1 MKKTIVL
8 EFPDYFRVVGGGN
21 RDEDG
26 VLELVYWSDELA
38 VSVME
43 KKGSIAFPMQFSRGF
58 SRRSGKMSGRSCLT
72 FLHMKMLLIFCQI
85 VMNRVSGRL
94 QFCMSCFIFLC
105 QRRLRDNLL

>member
-1 MKKTIVL
+1 MKKTVVT

-26 VLELVYWSDELA
+26 VLELVCWSDELA

-58 SRRSGKMSGRSCLT
+58 EMDKKSKKREDEWQKLP
-72 FLHMKMLLIFCQI
+72 
-85 VMNRVSGRL
+85 
-94 QFCMSCFIFLC
+94 
-105 QRRLRDNLL
+105 